1 MYKRQDIDNV
11 FVFHDEIDLKLG
23 EIKVKKGGGHN
34 GHNGLKSI
42 DNLIGTSYH
51 RIRMG
56 VDRPFV
62 DRIENKSHIV
72 SKWVLTDF
80 TEIEKENIIQKNLS
94 FISQNL
100 VNLISKEFECFNN
113 NK

>member
-1 MYKRQDIDNV
+1 
-11 FVFHDEIDLKLG
+11 
-23 EIKVKKGGGHN
+23 
-34 GHNGLKSI
+34 
-42 DNLIGTSYH
+42 
-51 RIRMG
+51 MG

-113 NK
+113 IK